1 MLKSG
6 VSSLAVIMTL
16 VAFGLLVAAFLAV
29 NSGVSMS
36 GAPTFD
42 PNPLLAP
49 ANGAI
54 LTDPSPTFDWLEATG
69 GTGSVTYTLV
79 ITGPTATQSV
89 TATASTYEVANPLS
103 SGSYTWSVQAVDS
116 TGAASGFV
124 APSAFSIQAAAQVY
138 LPYLEKSACPVSSV
152 AVYELIPFSGSP
164 TDRPDS
170 QHGDLNLA
178 LRGYNLTTAPK
189 QLVNYS
195 GGADSNAPRLAGL
208 FNPNSLSA
216 IPNVY
221 RVNGWDWGCGAQGC
235 ATGPITDWDV
245 TLLGLQT
252 TQGQPIYI
260 PERGPD
266 IYGGGYKALVL
277 YAEERRITLS
287 YIREDT
293 VAHGYAVHLENL
305 CVDPNLL
312 ALYRSQIK
320 SDGFR
325 VGNQLPALRNDQSL
339 GTALGSEI
347 RVAVRDR
354 GAFMDPRS
362 CKDWWA
368 KDVACSQGITIE
380 KEHPTGP
387 FREELSH

>member
-1 MLKSG
+1 MLKSE
-6 VSSLAVIMTL
+6 VSAVVSLVTL
-16 VAFGLLVAAFLAV
+16 LAFGLLVAAFFAA
-29 NSGVSMS
+29 NSR
-36 GAPTFD
+36 
-42 PNPLLAP
+42 
-49 ANGAI
+49 AI
-54 LTDPSPTFDWLEATG
+54 PS
-69 GTGSVTYTLV
+69 
-79 ITGPTATQSV
+79 
-89 TATASTYEVANPLS
+89 
-103 SGSYTWSVQAVDS
+103 VDS
-116 TGAASGFV
+116 IGAAGLV
-124 APSAFSIQAAAQVY
+124 AATPPVSTQADANVY
-138 LPYLEKSACPVSSV
+138 LPYLERSACPVSSE
-152 AVYELIPFSGSP
+152 AVFELIPFGGSP

-178 LRGYNLTTAPK
+178 LRDYSLTIAPK

-195 GGADSNAPRLAGL
+195 GGTDPNAPRLAGL
-208 FNPNSLSA
+208 FNPNSLPA

-221 RVNGWDWGCGAQGC
+221 RVNGWDWGCGVQGC
-235 ATGPITDWDV
+235 PTGPITDWEV

-266 IYGGGYKALVL
+266 IYAGGYKALVL

-293 VAHGYAVHLENL
+293 VAHGYAVHIEDV

-312 ALYRSQIK
+312 ALYQSQVK
-320 SDGFR
+320 PDGFR
-325 VGNQLPALRNDQSL
+325 VGNQLPALRNDQAL
-339 GTALGSEI
+339 GTALGAEI
-347 RVAVRDR
+347 QVAVRDR

-368 KDVACSQGITIE
+368 KDVTCSQGVAID

-387 FREELSH
+387 FREKLSP

>member
-6 VSSLAVIMTL
+6 ISSLVIGVIL
-16 VAFGLLVAAFLAV
+16 VAFGLLVAAVLAV
-29 NSGVSMS
+29 NNGVSKPL
-36 GAPTFD
+36 APTFD

-49 ANGAI
+49 ANGTT
-54 LTDPSPTFDWLEATG
+54 LTDPAPTFDWIDATG
-69 GTGSVTYTLV
+69 GTGSLTYTLI
-79 ITGPTATQSV
+79 ITGSTITQSV
-89 TATASTYEVANPLS
+89 TTTESTYSVTGPLS
-103 SGSYTWSVQAVDS
+103 NGSYAWSVQAVDS

-124 APSAFSIQAAAQVY
+124 APYTFSIQAASSIY
-138 LPYLEKSACPVSSV
+138 LPYMEKSACPVSSE
-152 AVYELIPFSGSP
+152 AVFELIPFSGSP

-178 LRGYNLTTAPK
+178 LRGYSLTTAPK

-195 GGADSNAPRLAGL
+195 GGTDSNAPRLAGL
-208 FNPNSLSA
+208 FNPNSLPA

-221 RVNGWDWGCGAQGC
+221 RVNGWNWGCGAQGC
-235 ATGPITDWDV
+235 PTGPITDWDV

-252 TQGQPIYI
+252 TKGQPIYI

-277 YAEERRITLS
+277 YAEERRITLT

-293 VAHGYAVHLENL
+293 VAHGYSIHLEDV

-312 ALYRSQIK
+312 ALYQSQIK
-320 SDGFR
+320 PDGFR
-325 VGNQLPALRNDQSL
+325 VGNQLPALRNDQPL
-339 GTALGSEI
+339 GTALGTEI

-368 KDVACSQGITIE
+368 KDVTCSQGITID
-380 KEHPTGP
+380 KAHPTGP
-387 FREELSH
+387 FREELLH

>member
-6 VSSLAVIMTL
+6 VSSLAVIVTL
-16 VAFGLLVAAFLAV
+16 AAFGLLVSAFLAV
-29 NSGVSMS
+29 NRGALMP

-49 ANGAI
+49 ANGAL
-54 LTDPSPTFDWLEATG
+54 LTDPSPTFDWIDAMG

-79 ITGPTATQSV
+79 ITGPTASQSV
-89 TATASTYEVANPLS
+89 TTTASTYSVTGDLS
-103 SGSYTWSVQAVDS
+103 NGNYNWSVQAVDS

-124 APSAFSIQAAAQVY
+124 TPYTFSIQAEASVY
-138 LPYLEKSACPVSSV
+138 LPYLEKSACPVSSG
-152 AVYELIPFSGSP
+152 AVYELIPFTGSP

-170 QHGDLNLA
+170 QHGDLNLS
-178 LRGYNLTTAPK
+178 LRGYSLTTAPK

-195 GGADSNAPRLAGL
+195 GGTDSNAPRLAGL
-208 FNPNSLSA
+208 FNPNSLPA

-235 ATGPITDWDV
+235 STGPITDWDV

-252 TQGQPIYI
+252 TQGQPIYL

-293 VAHGYAVHLENL
+293 VAHGYAVHIEDV

-312 ALYRSQIK
+312 ALYQSQVK
-320 SDGFR
+320 PDGFR

-339 GTALGSEI
+339 GTALGAEI
-347 RVAVRDR
+347 RVAIRDR

-368 KDVACSQGITIE
+368 KDVTCSQGITLD

-387 FREELSH
+387 FREKLSH